1 MILEQFYGNPK
12 SQEFSE
18 IIDQYSL
25 SGINSTQTSTIPLL
39 QYWKNTDKCINYLF
53 EKLGLT
59 SDKIKIC
66 YEYPTRSYKSN
77 KCSMTDI
84 MIIGNNFRIAIEGK
98 YTEVKHKYETIEEW
112 NDLTENRKRVIEHW
126 IKIIGPFLSELTSN
140 EKILEKL
147 NTFPYQL
154 LHRIASACYDKP
166 RFAFVI
172 YQIFY
177 DAETLNPMKEF
188 IKYLDNSLKILP
200 LNKKMM
206 NIFILMT
213 KINSIKKVKK
223 GDELQRLKTED
234 IYAFGEEIFKNIV

>member
-1 MILEQFYGNPK
+1 MVIEQFYGNPK

-25 SGINSTQTSTIPLL
+25 SGINSIQTSTIPLL

-84 MIIGNNFRIAIEGK
+84 MIIGNNFKIAIEGK
-98 YTEVKHKYETIEEW
+98 YTEVEHKYETIEEW
-112 NDLTENRKRVIEHW
+112 NDSTENKKNVITHW
-126 IKIIGPFLSELTSN
+126 IDIITPFLEPK
-140 EKILEKL
+140 EPVYLEKL

-177 DAETLNPMKEF
+177 DDNTSDAMEEF
-188 IKYLDNSLKILP
+188 IKKLG
-200 LNKKMM
+200 
-206 NIFILMT
+206 
-213 KINSIKKVKK
+213 NSIKILHFNKEMINIFVLKIKIVTFKEVKK
-223 GDELQRLKTED
+223 EDVLHRLKTEN
-234 IYAFGEEIFKNIV
+234 IYTFGEEEIFKKIV

>member
-25 SGINSTQTSTIPLL
+25 SGINSIRTSTIPLL

-84 MIIGNNFRIAIEGK
+84 MIIGNNFKIAIEGK
-98 YTEVKHKYETIEEW
+98 YTEVEHKYKTIEEW
-112 NDLTENRKRVIEHW
+112 NDSTENRKCVIEHW
-126 IKIIGPFLSELTSN
+126 VKIIGPFLSELTSN
-140 EKILEKL
+140 EKLLEKL
-147 NTFPYQL
+147 NPFPYQL
-154 LHRIASACYDKP
+154 LHRIASACNNNP
-166 RFAFVI
+166 ELSFVI

-177 DAETLNPMKEF
+177 DDKTLRDTEQF
-188 IKYLDNSLKILP
+188 IEKLENSLKILRFSE
-200 LNKKMM
+200 KI
-206 NIFILMT
+206 NIF
-213 KINSIKKVKK
+213 V
-223 GDELQRLKTED
+223 LKNP
-234 IYAFGEEIFKNIV
+234 GIFY